1 MITGAVNANLEA
13 RIPLLLQDASG
24 GNHHVDAA
32 IDTGFSGFL
41 TLPSA
46 LITSL
51 NLAWLCRQ
59 QGLLADSSVQVFDV
73 YMATVLWDGQSRV
86 VEVERI
92 DAVPLVGMEML
103 HGFELRVKVI
113 RGGAVVID
121 AAP

>member
-24 GNHHVDAA
+24 GNHHVDAV

-46 LITSL
+46 LIASL

-59 QGLLADSSVQVFDV
+59 QGLLADGSVQVFDV
-73 YMATVLWDGQSRV
+73 YTATVLWDGQSRI
-86 VEVERI
+86 VEAERI

-103 HGFELRVKVI
+103 HGFELRVKVA
-113 RGGAVVID
+113 RGGSVAID